1 MQRLP
6 QIKALA
12 DKKGGCKP
20 LPLSRREPTGSWVMA
35 QGVIPLQEADKAN
48 GRGRSPRL

>member
-12 DKKGGCKP
+12 DKKGGHRP
-20 LPLSRREPTGSWVMA
+20 LPLSQREPIGSGVLA
-35 QGVIPLQEADKAN
+35 QGVIPLQEAEKAN